1 MAIENL
7 KQIENIVEK
16 LQQINITDKKDIL
29 NIKVSSLKELYV
41 EKKLNIKDLVAI
53 WELQEMLQK
62 DNWLETLFKK
72 KT

>member
-16 LQQINITDKKDIL
+16 LQQINITDKKDIINL
-29 NIKVSSLKELYV
+29 KVSVLKELYT
-41 EKKLNIKDLVAI
+41 EKKFNIKDLIAI
-53 WELQEMLQK
+53 WKLQEILQK

-72 KT
+72 ET

>member
-29 NIKVSSLKELYV
+29 NIKVSSLKELYA

-62 DNWLETLFKK
+62 DNWLEILFKK

>member
-1 MAIENL
+1 MAIQNL

-29 NIKVSSLKELYV
+29 NIKVASLKDLYA

-62 DNWLETLFKK
+62 DNWLEILFKK